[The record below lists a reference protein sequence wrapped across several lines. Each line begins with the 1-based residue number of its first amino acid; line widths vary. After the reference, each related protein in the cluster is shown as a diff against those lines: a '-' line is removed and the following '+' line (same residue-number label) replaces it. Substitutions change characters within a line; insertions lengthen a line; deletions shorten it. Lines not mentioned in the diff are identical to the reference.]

1 MGGLIPVVSGEKA
14 AEAVYAG
21 ASFCF
26 RMDGRKV
33 RGDSLWEG
41 RTVKGRGGLFLALT
55 WVVSIYGVLSMDE
68 HCSKNLTY

>member
-14 AEAVYAG
+14 AAAVYAG

-33 RGDSLWEG
+33 GVTACGGGRIKKERFYFWHDMGGKHLWS
-41 RTVKGRGGLFLALT
+41 TF
-55 WVVSIYGVLSMDE
+55 YG
-68 HCSKNLTY
+68 